1 MEILLLNQ
9 EPLMKLSS
17 LCAGVITLSSVAFAG
32 LFNPSIAQ
40 AQLLP
45 QPWVTVGA
53 KDSSVTYSAGVRL
66 FDLGAEFG
74 TGPNG
79 ATGVDVLK
87 FISLPVVSPYVG
99 LGLYSGK
106 ESIAYSGGVQVAP
119 PGNVYYGLG
128 YHSIRGINGQVGLRF

>member
-1 MEILLLNQ
+1 MNLFSKVTSLAAIL
-9 EPLMKLSS
+9 SIS
-17 LCAGVITLSSVAFAG
+17 AAAI
-32 LFNPSIAQ
+32 SIATPAS

-45 QPWVTVGA
+45 QPWVTIGSKDSAVTYGVGA
-53 KDSSVTYSAGVRL
+53 RI
-66 FDLGAEFG
+66 FDLGAEIG

-106 ESIAYSGGVQVAP
+106 DSIAYSGGVQVAP
-119 PGNVYYGLG
+119 PGNISYGVG
-128 YHSIRGINGQVGLRF
+128 YHSIRGINGQIGVHF

>member
-1 MEILLLNQ
+1 
-9 EPLMKLSS
+9 MKLSQLSICLTS
-17 LCAGVITLSSVAFAG
+17 LASIAVAG
-32 LFNPSIAQ
+32 LFTANSAQ

-53 KDSSVTYSAGVRL
+53 KDSAVSYSAGVRL
-66 FDLGAEFG
+66 FDLGAEIG
-74 TGPNG
+74 TAPQG

-106 ESIAYSGGVQVAP
+106 EAIAYSGGVQVAP
-119 PGNVYYGLG
+119 PGNIFYGVG
-128 YHSIRGINGQVGLRF
+128 YHSLRGINGQIGVRF